1 METTTRS
8 KRRKTIELSPSTL
21 SSLSNIASGR
31 GTSVKRLIERSL
43 EEMAED
49 YDDAVTFEYL
59 CRTQPEGMEMLSEE
73 EQEAF
78 EHSWPSVLKL

>member
-1 METTTRS
+1 METTARS
-8 KRRKTIELSPSTL
+8 KRRKTIELSSSTL

-31 GTSVKRLIERSL
+31 GSSVKRLIERTL

-59 CRTQPEGMEMLSEE
+59 CKTQPEGMEMLSEE

-78 EHSWPSVLKL
+78 EKKYGL